1 MTSGCPG
8 QPQFGFEGAL
18 PAQGRWLPEGDTS
31 PGFIVETDSVAVC
44 LSHSPRVDRGP
55 RRGSKV
61 CCHTARG
68 VSHSPNTFLCPYS
81 DKGSGCPK
89 LQATLACGCCP
100 PPPGAAVLGGS
111 ESAPK
116 VCPWLQHSFQSYQ
129 TQALLVI
136 VACAQKWLRRL
147 IQVLD
152 FPAVWFHHHPH
163 LGEVDSIPN
172 GPPAPREEVP
182 RPPYLHQVSL

>member
-61 CCHTARG
+61 CCHTARECPILQTPFSALIVIKG
-68 VSHSPNTFLCPYS
+68 VVAQNFRPHL
-81 DKGSGCPK
+81 
-89 LQATLACGCCP
+89 LVAAAP
-100 PPPGAAVLGGS
+100 PLPAAVLGGS

>member
-100 PPPGAAVLGGS
+100 PPPGCCTGWFR
-111 ESAPK
+111 
-116 VCPWLQHSFQSYQ
+116 VCPQGLPLASTLFPELSDSGTPGYCGMCSEMAEEAHSSFGFPSS
-129 TQALLVI
+129 LV
-136 VACAQKWLRRL
+136 
-147 IQVLD
+147 
-152 FPAVWFHHHPH
+152 
-163 LGEVDSIPN
+163 
-172 GPPAPREEVP
+172 PPPS
-182 RPPYLHQVSL
+182 PPW